1 MLPVTSGPL
10 ASAMPYAGVVLDA
23 GPAVTHGLRTGQPL
37 PVSIR
42 PVTERV
48 IRRDIQPLLAA
59 VVLSQLADLVTFI
72 AAIGRT
78 GIQAE
83 QNVLAR
89 ELFLRAGDVGP
100 VLLKTAAV
108 LTLVLLV
115 RRVGRRF
122 PAYARPAAWV
132 AISLGLIGL
141 GSNIAF
147 GLLG

>member
-1 MLPVTSGPL
+1 M
-10 ASAMPYAGVVLDA
+10 VLRAD
-23 GPAVTHGLRTGQPL
+23 GSVTHVLRTGGPRSS
-37 PVSIR
+37 SIVD
-42 PVTERV
+42 VTERALQ
-48 IRRDIQPLLAA
+48 RDIQRDLQPLLWA

-83 QNVLAR
+83 QNILAR
-89 ELFLRAGDVGP
+89 ELFLRAGDIGP
-100 VLLKTAAV
+100 VLLKMAAV

-132 AISLGLIGL
+132 AIVLGLIGL

-147 GLLG
+147 GLLA

>member
-1 MLPVTSGPL
+1 
-10 ASAMPYAGVVLDA
+10 VVLRA
-23 GPAVTHGLRTGQPL
+23 GGRLTHVLLTGGWRS
-37 PVSIR
+37 VSIEG
-42 PVTERV
+42 VTERAL
-48 IRRDIQPLLAA
+48 RRDLQPLLWA
-59 VVLSQLADLVTFI
+59 VVLAQLTDLVTFI

-83 QNVLAR
+83 QNILAR

-100 VLLKTAAV
+100 ILLKVAAV

-122 PAYARPAAWV
+122 PAYARPAAWL
-132 AISLGLIGL
+132 AIAFGLVGL